1 MVGRVIWVIAIPL
14 FIVGLCVAEK
24 SIEDGEIGEAIWC
37 ASPMLAGAFMSCT
50 MCDYINNEIM
60 RKAKEVADALL
71 AMVTPERDALT
82 QDGKAND

>member
-1 MVGRVIWVIAIPL
+1 
-14 FIVGLCVAEK
+14 
-24 SIEDGEIGEAIWC
+24 
-37 ASPMLAGAFMSCT
+37 MSCST
-50 MCDYINNEIM
+50 CDYINSEIM